1 MERASATSPR
11 LRDCEH
17 KLPHLPMPEDYEE
30 GAALRALTEVQKSLP
45 SRDDLEKTVE
55 SMSSML

>member
-11 LRDCEH
+11 LREH